1 MVWQY
6 TALCNMPHQ
15 GYQLAVPCFL
25 LGGAQALQQQPQ
37 QSRHWWRPG
46 WMAVTLTLSGF
57 PDLQICA
64 GCCLPVTTNQIRI
77 VLQGCRHTSKEK
89 DSHMWL
95 KYACTLPKLV
105 LACSQLE
112 LQCRRW
118 EVFACN
124 GGSSIGSEG
133 GSCF

>member
-1 MVWQY
+1 
-6 TALCNMPHQ
+6 
-15 GYQLAVPCFL
+15 
-25 LGGAQALQQQPQ
+25 
-37 QSRHWWRPG
+37 
-46 WMAVTLTLSGF
+46 MAVTLTLSGV

-64 GCCLPVTTNQIRI
+64 GCCLLPVTTSQIRT

-89 DSHMWL
+89 DSRMWL
-95 KYACTLPKLV
+95 KDACTLPELV

-112 LQCRRW
+112 LHYRRW
-118 EVFACN
+118 EVLACN